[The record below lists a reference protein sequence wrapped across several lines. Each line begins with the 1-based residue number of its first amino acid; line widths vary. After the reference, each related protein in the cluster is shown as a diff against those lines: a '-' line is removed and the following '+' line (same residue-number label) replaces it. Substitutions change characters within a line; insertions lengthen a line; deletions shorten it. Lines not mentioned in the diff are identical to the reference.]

1 MVKNYLKSIRFVNLI
16 LLFLLFWGLLFQ
28 IKSKPFFLTIN
39 LNSFLL
45 SISIIL
51 TTASGYLI
59 NNFFDFNS
67 DAINGKNQFYFSKSH
82 YLIFYIIHVILS
94 FFFIFISD
102 LSGAWIQLVFYCHM
116 LVLFYSVFLQH
127 IPLIGNLAVAILCGI
142 MVYIPHI
149 LLVGF
154 QWNNN
159 FNLQDSNSELLVI
172 FSMLFTLA
180 RELIKDV
187 EDLQGD
193 QKTNSNTIAVA
204 FGVKTSKTLI
214 ISVFFISFLILI
226 YSCFFTPITVNSLCF
241 FIPTLVITGILILN
255 SIKSNSKIA
264 FNKLSKLVKIQFLI
278 ATVWLYYEVII

>member
-16 LLFLLFWGLLFQ
+16 LLFLLVWGLLFQ

-39 LNSFLL
+39 LNTFLL

-82 YLIFYIIHVILS
+82 YLISYIIHVILS

-142 MVYIPHI
+142 VVYIPHI

-214 ISVFFISFLILI
+214 ISVFFISFLTLI
-226 YSCFFTPITVNSLCF
+226 YSCFLTPITVNSLCF

-278 ATVWLYYEVII
+278 ATVWLYYEVIT

>member
-28 IKSKPFFLTIN
+28 IKSKPFFLTTN
-39 LNSFLL
+39 LNTFLL

-82 YLIFYIIHVILS
+82 YLISYIIHVILS

-142 MVYIPHI
+142 VVYIPHI

>member
-39 LNSFLL
+39 LNTFLL

-67 DAINGKNQFYFSKSH
+67 DAVNGKNQFYFSKSH
-82 YLIFYIIHVILS
+82 YLISYIIHVILS

-142 MVYIPHI
+142 VVYIPHI

-193 QKTNSNTIAVA
+193 QKTNSNTIAVT

-214 ISVFFISFLILI
+214 ISVFFISFLILM
-226 YSCFFTPITVNSLCF
+226 YSCSLTPITVNSLCF

-278 ATVWLYYEVII
+278 ATVWLYYEVIT

>member
-1 MVKNYLKSIRFVNLI
+1 MVKNYFKSIRFVNLI

-39 LNSFLL
+39 LNTFLL

-82 YLIFYIIHVILS
+82 YLISYIIHVILS

-142 MVYIPHI
+142 VVYIPHI

-226 YSCFFTPITVNSLCF
+226 YSCFLTPITVNSLCF

-278 ATVWLYYEVII
+278 ATVWLYYEVIT

>member
-39 LNSFLL
+39 LNTFLL

-67 DAINGKNQFYFSKSH
+67 DAINGKNQFYFSKSY
-82 YLIFYIIHVILS
+82 YLISYIIHVILS

-142 MVYIPHI
+142 VVYIPHI

-226 YSCFFTPITVNSLCF
+226 YSCFLTPVTVNSLCF

-278 ATVWLYYEVII
+278 ATVWLYYEVIT

>member
-16 LLFLLFWGLLFQ
+16 LLFLLFWGLLIQ
-28 IKSKPFFLTIN
+28 HESKPFFSSIN
-39 LNSFLL
+39 LDAILL
-45 SISIIL
+45 SLSIIL

-82 YLIFYIIHVILS
+82 YLISYIIHVLLS
-94 FFFIFISD
+94 FIFIFITD
-102 LSGAWIQLVFYCHM
+102 LSGAWIQLVFYCHS

-127 IPLIGNLAVAILCGI
+127 IPIIGNLSVAVLCGI
-142 MVYIPHI
+142 VVYIPHI
-149 LLVGF
+149 LQTGF

-159 FNLQDSNSELLVI
+159 FNLHEANAELLVI

-187 EDLQGD
+187 EDLKGD

-204 FGVKTSKTLI
+204 FGVRTSKILI
-214 ISVFFISFLILI
+214 ISVFFTSFLILV
-226 YSCFFTPITVNSLCF
+226 YSCFMTPLTINSLCF
-241 FIPTLVITGILILN
+241 FIPTVVITGLLIFK
-255 SIKSNSKIA
+255 SFKSNSRDA
-264 FNKLSKLVKIQFLI
+264 FTELSKLVKIQFFT
-278 ATVWLYYEVII
+278 ATVWLYFEVIL

>member
-1 MVKNYLKSIRFVNLI
+1 MLYYRFSS
-16 LLFLLFWGLLFQ
+16 FSFQ
-28 IKSKPFFLTIN
+28 IYRGPGSN
-39 LNSFLL
+39 LC
-45 SISIIL
+45 SIVTCL
-51 TTASGYLI
+51 
-59 NNFFDFNS
+59 
-67 DAINGKNQFYFSKSH
+67 FYFT
-82 YLIFYIIHVILS
+82 
-94 FFFIFISD
+94 
-102 LSGAWIQLVFYCHM
+102 
-116 LVLFYSVFLQH
+116 LFSYSTY
-127 IPLIGNLAVAILCGI
+127 LIGNLAVAILCGI
-142 MVYIPHI
+142 VVYIPHI

-226 YSCFFTPITVNSLCF
+226 YSCFLTPVTVNSLCF

-255 SIKSNSKIA
+255 SIKSNRKIA

-278 ATVWLYYEVII
+278 ATVWLYYEVIT

>member
-39 LNSFLL
+39 LNTFLL

-82 YLIFYIIHVILS
+82 YLISYIIHVILS

-142 MVYIPHI
+142 VVYIPHI

-226 YSCFFTPITVNSLCF
+226 YSCFLTPITVNSLCF

-278 ATVWLYYEVII
+278 ATVWLYYEVIT

>member
-39 LNSFLL
+39 LNTFLL

-67 DAINGKNQFYFSKSH
+67 DAINGKNQFYFSKSY
-82 YLIFYIIHVILS
+82 YLISYIIHVILS

-142 MVYIPHI
+142 VVYIPHI

-226 YSCFFTPITVNSLCF
+226 YSCFLTPITVNSLCF

-278 ATVWLYYEVII
+278 ATVWLYYEVIT

>member
-39 LNSFLL
+39 LNTFLL

-82 YLIFYIIHVILS
+82 YLISYIIHVILS

-142 MVYIPHI
+142 VVYIPHI

-226 YSCFFTPITVNSLCF
+226 YSCVITPVTISSLCF
-241 FIPTLVITGILILN
+241 FIPTVVITLVLILN

-278 ATVWLYYEVII
+278 ATVWLYYKVII

>member
-28 IKSKPFFLTIN
+28 IKSKPFFSTVN
-39 LNSFLL
+39 LDTTLL
-45 SISIIL
+45 SLSIIL

-67 DAINGKNQFYFSKSH
+67 DAINGKNQFYFSKNH
-82 YLIFYIIHVILS
+82 YLISYIIHVILS

-102 LSGAWIQLVFYCHM
+102 LSGAWIQLVFYCHV

-127 IPLIGNLAVAILCGI
+127 IPIIGNLTVAILCGI
-142 MVYIPHI
+142 VVFIPHI

-154 QWNNN
+154 QWDYH
-159 FNLQDSNSELLVI
+159 FDLQESNSEILVV

-187 EDLQGD
+187 EDVQGD
-193 QKTNSNTIAVA
+193 QKTNSNTLAVA
-204 FGVKTSKTLI
+204 FGIKTSKTLI
-214 ISVFFISFLILI
+214 ISVFIISFLILI
-226 YSCFFTPITVNSLCF
+226 YSCVITPVTISSLCF
-241 FIPTLVITGILILN
+241 FIPTVVITLVLILK
-255 SIKSNSKIA
+255 SIKSNNKDA
-264 FNKLSKLVKIQFLI
+264 FNRLSKLVKIQFFT
-278 ATVWLYYEVII
+278 ATVWLYFEALL

>member
-1 MVKNYLKSIRFVNLI
+1 MVKNYFKSIRFVNLI

-39 LNSFLL
+39 LNTFLL

-82 YLIFYIIHVILS
+82 YLISYIIHVILS

-142 MVYIPHI
+142 VVYIPHI

-172 FSMLFTLA
+172 LSMLFTLA

-193 QKTNSNTIAVA
+193 QKTNSKTIAVA

-226 YSCFFTPITVNSLCF
+226 YSCFLTPITVNSLCF

>member
-39 LNSFLL
+39 LNTFLL

-82 YLIFYIIHVILS
+82 YLISYIIHVILS

-142 MVYIPHI
+142 VVYIPHI

-214 ISVFFISFLILI
+214 ISVFLISFLILI
-226 YSCFFTPITVNSLCF
+226 YSCFLTPITVNSLCF

-278 ATVWLYYEVII
+278 ATVWLYFEVIT

>member
-39 LNSFLL
+39 LNTFLL

-82 YLIFYIIHVILS
+82 YLISYIIHVILS

-204 FGVKTSKTLI
+204 FGIKTSKTLI

-278 ATVWLYYEVII
+278 ATVWLYYEVIT

>member
-39 LNSFLL
+39 LNTFLL

-67 DAINGKNQFYFSKSH
+67 DAVNGKNQFYFSKSH
-82 YLIFYIIHVILS
+82 YLISYIIHVILS

-116 LVLFYSVFLQH
+116 LVLFYSVFLQR

-142 MVYIPHI
+142 VVYIPHI

-193 QKTNSNTIAVA
+193 QKTNSNTIAVT

-214 ISVFFISFLILI
+214 ISVFFISFLILM
-226 YSCFFTPITVNSLCF
+226 YSCSLTPITVNSLCF

-278 ATVWLYYEVII
+278 ATVWLYYEVIT

>member
-39 LNSFLL
+39 LNTFLL

-82 YLIFYIIHVILS
+82 YLISYIIHVILS

-116 LVLFYSVFLQH
+116 LVLFYTVFLQH

-142 MVYIPHI
+142 VVYIPHI

-226 YSCFFTPITVNSLCF
+226 YSCFLTPITVNSLCF

-278 ATVWLYYEVII
+278 ATVWLYYKVII

>member
-39 LNSFLL
+39 LNTFLL

-82 YLIFYIIHVILS
+82 NLISYIIHVILS

-142 MVYIPHI
+142 VVYIPHI

-226 YSCFFTPITVNSLCF
+226 YSCFLTPITVNSLCF

-278 ATVWLYYEVII
+278 ATVWLYFEVIT